1 MGHAALSIT
10 DRCSGSNT
18 IKIENSTFENNTNAH
33 YEDCVTLKP
42 VIDIRISPDYKSL
55 SFKQCNFTGNHHSN
69 ILVNIVIQ
77 QEKECYN
84 MQTIKFV
91 TPIITNVSLTNC
103 LFKKNT
109 VRMLMNVITKLCTA
123 NFFIIGPSRFV
134 YTMCKSS
141 TMHNHHSV
149 LSIHNMA
156 VVVTGPVTMS
166 SNDAYEMVLLKY
178 SNQ

>member
-1 MGHAALSIT
+1 MGHAVLSIT

-55 SFKQCNFTGNHHSN
+55 AFKQCNFTGNHHSN
-69 ILVNIVIQ
+69 ILVNIVFQ

-91 TPIITNVSLTNC
+91 TPIITNV
-103 LFKKNT
+103 
-109 VRMLMNVITKLCTA
+109 VRVFSCHPK
-123 NFFIIGPSRFV
+123 R
-134 YTMCKSS
+134 
-141 TMHNHHSV
+141 
-149 LSIHNMA
+149 
-156 VVVTGPVTMS
+156 
-166 SNDAYEMVLLKY
+166 
-178 SNQ
+178 